1 MRYPKAEEG
10 KYIRQPDINS
20 SETCCNFICISSR
33 VPINVF
39 FGRVN
44 LSFVCAFSHKNWS
57 LIEKDRNFRKSLNNM
72 NQCRIII
79 RRLLARIILKWYNV
93 DILHKKYISN
103 FPLIWEKYAAHK
115 MVDFLYA
122 ILSEAT
128 IQNSP
133 FKFRSSFAWRIWSF
147 RYVQFFAMIFYS
159 SLKYFIAWEFWKV
172 TVYLYK
178 KAYTIWLCY
187 MLR

>member
-57 LIEKDRNFRKSLNNM
+57 LIEKDRNFRKSRNNM
-72 NQCRIII
+72 NQRRIII
-79 RRLLARIILKWYNV
+79 RRLLARIILKCNINNV
-93 DILHKKYISN
+93 VTLHKKYISN

-147 RYVQFFAMIFYS
+147 RYVQFFAQTFIFKSQIFS
-159 SLKYFIAWEFWKV
+159 SHGNFEK
-172 TVYLYK
+172 
-178 KAYTIWLCY
+178 
-187 MLR
+187 

>member
-57 LIEKDRNFRKSLNNM
+57 LIEKDRNFRKSRNNM
-72 NQCRIII
+72 NQCIILI
-79 RRLLARIILKWYNV
+79 RRLLARIFLKCNTSS
-93 DILHKKYISN
+93 HYIKIYFK
-103 FPLIWEKYAAHK
+103 FPLIWEKYAVHK

-147 RYVQFFAMIFYS
+147 RYVQFFAMFFISKSQIFHRMGILKS
-159 SLKYFIAWEFWKV
+159 NCLSLQK
-172 TVYLYK
+172 TH
-178 KAYTIWLCY
+178 TIWLCS

>member
-57 LIEKDRNFRKSLNNM
+57 LIKKDRNFIKSRNNM
-72 NQCRIII
+72 NQCIIII
-79 RRLLARIILKWYNV
+79 RRILARTILKCNV
-93 DILHKKYISN
+93 VTLHKKYISN

-147 RYVQFFAMIFYS
+147 RYVQFFAMIFLFKS
-159 SLKYFIAWEFWKV
+159 QIFHRMGILKSNCLSLQKS
-172 TVYLYK
+172 LYNMIVLY
-178 KAYTIWLCY
+178 A
-187 MLR
+187 

>member
-57 LIEKDRNFRKSLNNM
+57 LIEKDRNFRKSRNNM

-79 RRLLARIILKWYNV
+79 RRLLARIILKCNV
-93 DILHKKYISN
+93 VTLPSNILQK

-178 KAYTIWLCY
+178 KSLYNMIVPYA
-187 MLR
+187 